1 MSNTKL
7 IPRSRLAELFTD
19 HRTIKAFENLESQI
33 RVDLPAD
40 ISQQVQDSMAAH
52 LSAPDPHTQYQKESE
67 KDQANGYVGLDAL
80 LKINGARVTYGTTAN
95 TAVEGN
101 DPRLNN
107 IASTFDFDEMNAPF
121 VYGVGTL
128 DLEEGFAP

>member
-19 HRTIKAFENLESQI
+19 HRTIKAFESIERTL
-33 RVDLPAD
+33 RVDIPAD
-40 ISQQVQDSMAAH
+40 VADLIADEIAIHNAAV
-52 LSAPDPHTQYQKESE
+52 DPHTQYQKESE

-80 LKINGARVTYGTTAN
+80 QKINGARVTYGTTAN

-107 IASTFDFDEMNAPF
+107 IASTFDFDEKDAAF
-121 VYGVGTL
+121 VYGVGTI
-128 DLEEGFAP
+128 DLEEGAAA